1 MPSILSRPTTTIV
14 SPPSS
19 PKSKRNREYVSTSD
33 RLNRG
38 CTGRN
43 TIGKAVKREIVLDHN
58 DYYKSIMIRLD
69 QMKKEERTG
78 RNRLIN
84 IDSLHQASREQL
96 CKKCVIA
103 NIENERETIIDV
115 ISNHLVKV
123 KERKKELIDLF

>member
-69 QMKKEERTG
+69 QMKKEERTR

-84 IDSLHQASREQL
+84 IDYLHQASREQL
-96 CKKCVIA
+96 CKTCVIG
-103 NIENERETIIDV
+103 NIENERQAIIDV
-115 ISNHLVKV
+115 ISNHLVK
-123 KERKKELIDLF
+123 KMDLKTNKD